1 MKRNLKLGEWMIPV
15 FRGLRA
21 GKRLRGTSLDPFG
34 RAQVRRV
41 ERELIGEYERRVR
54 DALENLTPVTHPAVA
69 ELAELPDVIRGTRT
83 SSSATWSA
91 TGHAPQSCAGGS
103 PAARPSPP
111 PRSGRSCRSRRC
123 AAESGTARGSST
135 RPDLRA
141 QPFVQPGA
149 AFLAVTRAAAER
161 RARCRARRRRPCP
174 PRHEPQPSATTR
186 VVGVEDGPRATGP
199 PGPTGDAG
207 SRSSSAPPRVRL
219 PGCRGRPL
227 GVSPGDGLVD
237 DLALFDIQPLREA
250 RIVRERVRGGA
261 RALPA

>member
-1 MKRNLKLGEWMIPV
+1 MAYKDEYEVARLHLDAAERAKLRAEFGEDAQLWFHLHPPLRALGMKRNLKLGEWMIPV

-111 PRSGRSCRSRRC
+111 PRSGRSCRS
-123 AAESGTARGSST
+123 
-135 RPDLRA
+135 
-141 QPFVQPGA
+141 
-149 AFLAVTRAAAER
+149 
-161 RARCRARRRRPCP
+161 P
-174 PRHEPQPSATTR
+174 P
-186 VVGVEDGPRATGP
+186 
-199 PGPTGDAG
+199 
-207 SRSSSAPPRVRL
+207 
-219 PGCRGRPL
+219 
-227 GVSPGDGLVD
+227 
-237 DLALFDIQPLREA
+237 
-250 RIVRERVRGGA
+250 VRG
-261 RALPA
+261 